1 MAIQQTPE
9 GRWKVDVEPV
19 KGRRFRKTFKTKGE
33 AQRFEATC
41 RAQCIGNSDWS
52 PRPKDRRKLSELVQL
67 WFELHG
73 VSLSDGKRRHAILKE
88 TAVSMGDPVARSV
101 DGAAIAAARARWLAS
116 GVAGKTV
123 NNRLG
128 YLKAVYNQLLTLG
141 VIDYDCPFSRLRPIK
156 LQERPL
162 SYLTRPQIQELLA
175 ALDARATSPH
185 PAIVARICLATGAR
199 WGEAQGLTPD
209 RIHGNSLVFANT
221 KSKRVRSVPV
231 APELVALIRDHWKRH
246 GPFSNCIGVFRL
258 VLLTTSI
265 RLPKGQASHVLR
277 HTFASHF
284 VQAGG
289 SIVTLKE
296 ILGHASLSMTMRYA
310 HLAKDHLEDAVRL
323 GPLAGFDTFST
334 PASEGNKKAP

>member
-1 MAIQQTPE
+1 ML
-9 GRWKVDVEPV
+9 R
-19 KGRRFRKTFKTKGE
+19 GRRLGGDRHQFGCRVVL
-33 AQRFEATC
+33 AQPSGNGLAEYL
-41 RAQCIGNSDWS
+41 AQGYAD
-52 PRPKDRRKLSELVQL
+52 L
-67 WFELHG
+67 
-73 VSLSDGKRRHAILKE
+73 
-88 TAVSMGDPVARSV
+88 
-101 DGAAIAAARARWLAS
+101 
-116 GVAGKTV
+116 VAGV
-123 NNRLG
+123 GRPLPSI
-128 YLKAVYNQLLTLG
+128 LACSSAQSLG

-231 APELVALIRDHWKRH
+231 APELVVLIRDHWKRH

-334 PASEGNKKAP
+334 PAAEGNKKAKKKKGLDV